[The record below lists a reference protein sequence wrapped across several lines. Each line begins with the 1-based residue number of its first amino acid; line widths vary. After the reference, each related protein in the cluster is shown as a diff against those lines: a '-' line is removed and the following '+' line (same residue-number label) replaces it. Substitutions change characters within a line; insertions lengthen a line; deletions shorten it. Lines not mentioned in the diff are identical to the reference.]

1 MMAIRL
7 SIQTGDEAHP
17 ASGLLQFG
25 SAFPASALAFRH
37 CCRCAVVTSVRD
49 CHFQVRGRATL
60 PIFSIHGSGTSGNAG
75 SL

>member
-7 SIQTGDEAHP
+7 CIQTGDEARS
-17 ASGLLQFG
+17 ASSLLQFG

-37 CCRCAVVTSVRD
+37 CCQRAAVTSVRD
-49 CHFQVRGRATL
+49 RRFQVSGRAAL
-60 PIFSIHGSGTSGNAG
+60 PIFSIHESGTSGNAG